1 MGVVMALERG
11 MLDLETLG
19 TLVSTG
25 DVDTV
30 IVAFTDH
37 YGRVHGKRFDAGF
50 FVNDV
55 GEAGTHGCSYLLT
68 VDMEMEPVPGFT
80 YANWE
85 LGYGDFHMVP
95 DMSTMRVA
103 DWLPGTAIVLCDLFD
118 DDTHELVPVAPRTIL
133 RRQVERLDSLGLSA
147 KAASELEYY
156 IYEES
161 YRQAADNGFN
171 DLTPIG
177 WYSEDYH
184 IMQGGR
190 EEFYNGAVR
199 RHLVASGIPVENSK
213 GETGRGQHEMNIRYC
228 EVLEMADRHTIMK
241 LLMKDT
247 ADQLGI
253 SVTFMAKPE
262 ADQAGSSC
270 HIHLSLWENEENAFV
285 GDTAIGPIR
294 CSDTFTSFLGGWMKH
309 TEAFMPFYAP
319 TVNSYKRFQEASW
332 APTSIAWS
340 YDNRTAGY
348 RVVGSGPSLRIECRI
363 PGGDVNPYLAY
374 AAALASGI
382 DGIEHR
388 TEPPK
393 MFAGDVYAAAG
404 LPTVPGTLA
413 SAIQPFASSELV
425 ASVLTGDVRDHYA
438 HFYSAEAAAYDQA
451 VTDWERARYFDRI

>member
-1 MGVVMALERG
+1 MTLERG
-11 MLDLETLG
+11 MLDLEGLDA
-19 TLVSTG
+19 LVESG
-25 DVDTV
+25 DIDTV

-37 YGRVHGKRFDAGF
+37 YGRVHGKRFDASF

-55 GEAGTHGCSYLLT
+55 GEAGTHACDYLLT
-68 VDMEMEPVPGFT
+68 VDMEMNPVPGFK

-103 DWLPGTAIVLCDLFD
+103 DWLPATAIVLCDLVNNE
-118 DDTHELVPVAPRTIL
+118 THDLVPFAPRSML
-133 RRQVERLDSLGLSA
+133 RRQIERLRPHGLAA

-156 IYEES
+156 MYEES
-161 YRQAADNGFN
+161 YREAADNGFN
-171 DLTPIG
+171 DLTSLG

-190 EEFYNGAVR
+190 EEFYNGTVR
-199 RHLVASGIPVENSK
+199 RHLSASGIPVENSK
-213 GETGRGQHEMNIRYC
+213 GEFGRGQHEMNIGYS

-241 LLMKDT
+241 LLMKDV

-262 ADQAGSSC
+262 TDQAGSSC
-270 HIHLSLWENEENAFV
+270 HIHLSLWREEANAFV
-285 GDTAIGPIR
+285 GDTEIGPIR
-294 CSDTFTSFLGGWMKH
+294 CSDTFTQFLGGWMDH
-309 TEAFMPFYAP
+309 TEEFMPFYAP

-332 APTSIAWS
+332 APTNIAWS
-340 YDNRTAGY
+340 YDNRTAGF

-382 DGIEHR
+382 DGIENA
-388 TEPPK
+388 TEAPE
-393 MFAGDVYAAAG
+393 MFAGDVYAAQC
-404 LPTVPGTLA
+404 LRSVPGTLT
-413 SAIQPFASSELV
+413 SAIPPFSTSGFV
-425 ASVLTGDVRDHYA
+425 ADALSGEVQDHYA
-438 HFYSAEAAAYDQA
+438 HFYSVEAAAYDAA